1 MKKTKNYSI
10 YLTPEIMKKVR
21 DYAFKNDTYQN
32 SVIAMA
38 MQSLE
43 EKDAR
48 EAEIL
53 RQAEEKRNK

>member
-1 MKKTKNYSI
+1 MKKTKNYSV
-10 YLTPEIMKKVR
+10 YLTPETMEKIR
-21 DYAFKNDTYQN
+21 EYAFKNDTYQN

>member
-53 RQAEEKRNK
+53 RQAEERQK